1 VILLK
6 LKSSKV
12 NVANLEKSIASRLP
26 DNLQF
31 LNIRLLRDVILLI
44 NPNEEL
50 PFTISPI
57 RKFVN
62 FVRLEKPAGI
72 GPSKEFPW
80 KALQVYTFREN
91 VGTLQVHFSIRKR

>member
-57 RKFVN
+57 RLLN
-62 FVRLEKPAGI
+62 CI
-72 GPSKEFPW
+72 S
-80 KALQVYTFREN
+80 QTSY
-91 VGTLQVHFSIRKR
+91 QS